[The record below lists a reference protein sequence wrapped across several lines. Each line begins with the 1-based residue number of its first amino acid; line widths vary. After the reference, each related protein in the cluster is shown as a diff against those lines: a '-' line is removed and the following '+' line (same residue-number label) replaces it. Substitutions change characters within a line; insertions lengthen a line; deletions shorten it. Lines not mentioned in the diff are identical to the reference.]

1 MKDEFSSY
9 SETFILESLNP
20 FDANQLHLFISE
32 NSERLKRYLPV
43 TLSSNSTLEK
53 TKEYITSKSKEIE
66 EKINFTF
73 TIRDKV
79 NQQLAGLIILKRLIG
94 IKNKENLPIVLVHNL
109 KEKV

>member
-43 TLSSNSTLEK
+43 TLSSNSTL
-53 TKEYITSKSKEIE
+53 
-66 EKINFTF
+66 
-73 TIRDKV
+73 
-79 NQQLAGLIILKRLIG
+79 
-94 IKNKENLPIVLVHNL
+94 
-109 KEKV
+109 